1 MRIPRT
7 TFEVLEAGEY
17 QAVVERIEE
26 QAGQYGQQLCWSF
39 RLEAPGADYDRRNV
53 LAWCSPSFT
62 SKAKLGRWARALLG
76 SQAVDDIDELDTQ
89 MLTGLPCRLVLS
101 SGLGSDGTERN
112 KVTEVLAPRR
122 PPAPFVPGARPWD
135 AQPAALTSPPVMAAA
150 APMSPPIM
158 AAAAPMSPPVTAAT
172 VSFSGPAEAISWG
185 FDQGVF
191 VNAAAATAEY
201 NRVKVAAR
209 PATAAAMWAAWV
221 ARVEEL
227 KRIKQ
232 ESTPDADIPF

>member
-7 TFEVLEAGEY
+7 TYEVLEAGEY

-26 QAGQYGQQLCWSF
+26 QAGQYGQQLCWTF

-101 SGLGSDGTERN
+101 SGLGTDGTERN

-122 PPAPFVPGARPWD
+122 PPASFVPGARPWD
-135 AQPAALTSPPVMAAA
+135 AQPAAPTSPPGTVAA
-150 APMSPPIM
+150 APGMG
-158 AAAAPMSPPVTAAT
+158 A
-172 VSFSGPAEAISWG
+172 VSFSGPPEAIVWG
-185 FDQGVF
+185 YERGVF
-191 VNAAAATAEY
+191 VNPSAATAEY
-201 NRVKVAAR
+201 NRVKVTAR
-209 PATAAAMWAAWV
+209 PATAAAMWAAWA

-227 KRIKQ
+227 AREREQ
-232 ESTPDADIPF
+232 PGDDEIPF

>member
-1 MRIPRT
+1 VILPRT
-7 TFEVLEAGEY
+7 TYDALEPGEY
-17 QAVVERIEE
+17 VATVQRIEE
-26 QAGQYGQQLCWSF
+26 QDGQYGLQLKWTFS
-39 RLEAPGADYDRRNV
+39 LDAPGADYDGRHV

-62 SKAKLGRWARALLG
+62 AKAKLGRWARALLG
-76 SQAVDDIDELDTQ
+76 SQADDIDELDTQ
-89 MLTGLPCRLVLS
+89 LLVGLPCRLVLS
-101 SGLGSDGTERN
+101 SGIGTDGTERN

-122 PPAPFVPGARPWD
+122 AAAPFVPGARPWD
-135 AQPAALTSPPVMAAA
+135 AQPAAGASPPVMAAV
-150 APMSPPIM
+150 APVM
-158 AAAAPMSPPVTAAT
+158 AAA
-172 VSFSGPAEAISWG
+172 VSFSGPAEAITWG

-227 KRIKQ
+227 RRIKQ
-232 ESTPDADIPF
+232 EEHTPDAYIPF

>member
-39 RLEAPGADYDRRNV
+39 RLDAPGADYDRRNV

-101 SGLGSDGTERN
+101 SGLGTDGTERN
-112 KVTEVLAPRR
+112 KVTEILAPRR

-135 AQPAALTSPPVMAAA
+135 AQPAAPT
-150 APMSPPIM
+150 SPPIM
-158 AAAAPMSPPVTAAT
+158 AGAPPIMGA
-172 VSFSGPAEAISWG
+172 VSFAGPAEAITWG

-191 VNAAAATAEY
+191 VNAAIATAEY
-201 NRVKVAAR
+201 NQVKVTAR

-227 KRIKQ
+227 ARIKQ
-232 ESTPDADIPF
+232 ESISDADIPF

>member
-7 TFEVLEAGEY
+7 TYEVLEAGEY

-26 QAGQYGQQLCWSF
+26 QAGQYGQQLCWTF

-53 LAWCSPSFT
+53 LAWCAPSFT

-76 SQAVDDIDELDTQ
+76 SQVDDAEELDTQ
-89 MLTGLPCRLVLS
+89 LLTGLPCRLVLS
-101 SGLGSDGTERN
+101 SGVGTDGTERN

-135 AQPAALTSPPVMAAA
+135 AQPAAPTSPPGTVAA
-150 APMSPPIM
+150 APGMG
-158 AAAAPMSPPVTAAT
+158 A
-172 VSFSGPAEAISWG
+172 VSFSGPPEAIVWG
-185 FDQGVF
+185 YERGVF
-191 VNAAAATAEY
+191 VNPSAATAEY
-201 NRVKVAAR
+201 NRVKAEAR
-209 PATAAAMWAAWV
+209 PATAAAMWAAWA

-227 KRIKQ
+227 AREREQ
-232 ESTPDADIPF
+232 PGDEDIPF